1 MNETETVPC
10 KEILF
15 KWHWDG
21 RVIQKNFLT
30 WDRRCSRQT
39 KLAVK
44 SGIKWRQII
53 FGLGIW
59 CLMPEFQ
66 QYFSYIVAI
75 ILFRISLIFVLFIYF
90 SDVRMEDFFYEK
102 LDKKK
107 RDRISDH
114 ELLGVIMVDAGNV
127 PVHFNEVPV

>member
-1 MNETETVPC
+1 MEPS
-10 KEILF
+10 
-15 KWHWDG
+15 
-21 RVIQKNFLT
+21 RSVIRKKILT
-30 WDRRCSRQT
+30 WDRKCSRQT

-75 ILFRISLIFVLFIYF
+75 ILFRIS
-90 SDVRMEDFFYEK
+90 E
-102 LDKKK
+102 
-107 RDRISDH
+107 
-114 ELLGVIMVDAGNV
+114 
-127 PVHFNEVPV
+127 